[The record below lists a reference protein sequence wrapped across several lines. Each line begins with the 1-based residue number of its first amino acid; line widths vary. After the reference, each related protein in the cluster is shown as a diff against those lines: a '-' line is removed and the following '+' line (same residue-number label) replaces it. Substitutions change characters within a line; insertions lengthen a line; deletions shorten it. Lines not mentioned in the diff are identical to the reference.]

1 MRQTAEALAEPVNA
15 PTAVANSDRLTQPL
29 PSSLRT
35 HCQARL
41 RWLLWTQDVSGNAAA
56 HVGATGPEEREMG
69 EQGIGRRQLLAGM
82 GAGTLGA
89 MAALGAS
96 MTPVLAKESE
106 GNESEARVEGSW
118 QAVIHVEQPPDK
130 AATFPAMF
138 GFAGGGVVTR
148 VDGRDNAP
156 SLGTWKRS
164 GVGIVFQ
171 RIEYQFAAGV
181 LVRTVNVLAAAEV
194 HGDSMSG
201 TFTGLVAGSFFR
213 SGSFTATRVPAKGP

>member
-1 MRQTAEALAEPVNA
+1 MK
-15 PTAVANSDRLTQPL
+15 
-29 PSSLRT
+29 
-35 HCQARL
+35 
-41 RWLLWTQDVSGNAAA
+41 G
-56 HVGATGPEEREMG
+56 MG
-69 EQGIGRRQLLAGM
+69 KQGIGRRQLLSGM
-82 GAGTLGA
+82 GVGTLGA
-89 MAALGAS
+89 VAALGAGI
-96 MTPVLAKESE
+96 TPVLANESE

-148 VDGRDNAP
+148 IDGRDNAP

-164 GVGIVFQ
+164 KAGIVFQ

-181 LVRTVNVLAAAEV
+181 LVRTVNVVAAAEV

-201 TFTGLVAGSFFR
+201 TFVGSVAGSFFR